1 MAGIVVVFDFD
12 KTIIDVDSDNWVV
25 DGLGATEEFERLLPT
40 MPWNTLMDT
49 MMGELHARGKSLA
62 DVAGVLRSA
71 PLDPR
76 VVAAIKACYGLGCDL
91 RILSDANRF
100 FIDTILDHHGLTGYF
115 SEINTN
121 PSAVDAATGRI
132 RIAPYHDFHAGPHG
146 CGLGICPPN
155 MCKGQ
160 VLDRIR
166 ASAGAAGKR
175 VIYLGDGRGDYCP
188 SLRLGRDDFM
198 MPRRASPCGS
208 SSARTRRC
216 SSGGA
221 PVGRRR
227 RDGGDAAAAGRQGA
241 PRGEEPAAARLQARV
256 VAGRRRAGRHAHDAP
271 DQELINGGDERTHD
285 FERETASSNNV
296 CVRIAI
302 RV

>member
-49 MMGELHARGKSLA
+49 MMGELHARGKTA
-62 DVAGVLRSA
+62 GDVAAVLRAA
-71 PLDPR
+71 PLDPC
-76 VVAAIKACYGLGCDL
+76 VVDAIKACYGLGCDL

-100 FIDTILDHHGLTGYF
+100 FIETILDHHGLGGYF

-121 PSAVDAATGRI
+121 PGAVDGDGRL
-132 RIAPYHDFHAGPHG
+132 RIAPYHDFHAAPHG

-166 ASAGAAGKR
+166 ASAGADKR

-188 SLRLGRDDFM
+188 SLRLGRGDFM
-198 MPRRASPCGS
+198 MPRKGF
-208 SSARTRRC
+208 
-216 SSGGA
+216 
-221 PVGRRR
+221 PVW
-227 RDGGDAAAAGRQGA
+227 DLICED
-241 PRGEEPAAARLQARV
+241 PSLLQAEVHPWTDGQEMEETLLRLGGGGGV
-256 VAGRRRAGRHAHDAP
+256 GGGVLLEARNLPALDCKLESLPAVAVQDGMP
-271 DQELINGGDERTHD
+271 MPL
-285 FERETASSNNV
+285 
-296 CVRIAI
+296 RIKN
-302 RV
+302 